1 MQREQIHKYTF
12 CGRVKL
18 LSALM
23 WCVVVLPELLALLGA
38 FLFGLGTILVRRGLV
53 ESSFLS
59 AAVTVTLIGTV
70 VFWIVS
76 LLLVPL
82 SSVNFLGIVF
92 FALAGLFAPGFAML
106 THLKGM
112 EMLGASMN
120 ASIFAAYPLFSSLLA
135 VFVLDEHPSLGIL
148 VGMICTIFG
157 VVLIERNLH
166 GTPVKSAK
174 PTRMALAFPL
184 SAALFLGFGYVLKK
198 MGLNAYN
205 EPILGVAIAYMA
217 SLCLYILLSA
227 LSTTM
232 RRSISVSRQ
241 SLQLFWKPG
250 LIFCVAH
257 LCEYYALRYGDVSL
271 VAPLMNIEPFFVFI
285 FAYILL
291 RELEKITYK
300 LVIGTLIIVAG
311 VSLITIF

>member
-1 MQREQIHKYTF
+1 M
-12 CGRVKL
+12 
-18 LSALM
+18 
-23 WCVVVLPELLALLGA
+23 LPELLALLGA
-38 FLFGLGTILVRRGLV
+38 FLFGLGTVLVRRGLE
-53 ESSFLS
+53 ESNFLS
-59 AAVTVTLIGTV
+59 ATLTVTLIGTI
-70 VFWIVS
+70 VFCIVS

-82 SSVNFLGIVF
+82 TGVNSIGIVF

-106 THLKGM
+106 THLKGV

-135 VFVLDEHPSLGIL
+135 VFMLGELPSLGIL
-148 VGMICTIFG
+148 AGMICIIFG
-157 VVLIERNLH
+157 VVLIERNLY

-174 PTRMALAFPL
+174 PTRTALAFPL
-184 SAALFLGFGYVLKK
+184 SAALLLGFGYVLKK

-205 EPILGVAIAYMA
+205 EPILGVAVTYLSSM
-217 SLCLYILLSA
+217 SLYTLLSA
-227 LSTTM
+227 LSTTV
-232 RRSISVSRQ
+232 RRSMSVSRQ

-250 LIFCVAH
+250 LILCAGH
-257 LCEYYALRYGDVSL
+257 LCDYALRYGDVSL

-291 RELEKITYK
+291 RELEKITHK

>member
-1 MQREQIHKYTF
+1 M
-12 CGRVKL
+12 
-18 LSALM
+18 
-23 WCVVVLPELLALLGA
+23 LPELLALLGA
-38 FLFGLGTILVRRGLV
+38 FLFGLGTVLVRRGLE
-53 ESSFLS
+53 ESNFLS
-59 AAVTVTLIGTV
+59 ATLTVTLIGTI
-70 VFWIVS
+70 VFCIVS

-82 SSVNFLGIVF
+82 TSVNSIGIVF

-106 THLKGM
+106 THLKGV

-135 VFVLDEHPSLGIL
+135 VFVLGELPSLGIL
-148 VGMICTIFG
+148 AGMICIIFG
-157 VVLIERNLH
+157 VVLIERNLY

-174 PTRMALAFPL
+174 PTRTALAFPL
-184 SAALFLGFGYVLKK
+184 SAALLLGFGYVLKK

-205 EPILGVAIAYMA
+205 EPILGVAVTYLSSM
-217 SLCLYILLSA
+217 SLYTLLSA
-227 LSTTM
+227 LSTTV
-232 RRSISVSRQ
+232 RRSMSVSRQ

-250 LIFCVAH
+250 LILCAGH

-291 RELEKITYK
+291 RELEKITHK